1 MASAT
6 RFRIRAICTGNICRS
21 PAMEALLA
29 AELDADRGFIV
40 ESAGTEAMTGW
51 PADPAMVRLLHER
64 GLDVREHRARQLD
77 ANMLGIDDLILTAT
91 YAHREWIASAD
102 AAAARR
108 TFTLAEFAHIVDGA
122 PASGTASDL
131 VAWAAA
137 HRPAAHR
144 PARPAGRTPSTWRG
158 GGQGDIVDPYGRP
171 EAVFRQSLAQILP
184 LASAVAAAL
193 NTRE

>member
-29 AELDADRGFIV
+29 AELNADRGFIV

-51 PADPAMVRLLHER
+51 PADPAMVRLLRER

-137 HRPAAHR
+137 HRPA
-144 PARPAGRTPSTWRG
+144 RPAGRTPSTWRG
-158 GGQGDIVDPYGRP
+158 GGPGDIVDPYGRP
-171 EAVFRQSLAQILP
+171 EAVFRQSLAQVLP
-184 LASAVAAAL
+184 LARAVAAAL
-193 NTRE
+193 NSRE